1 MPSSNR
7 LIAPRLGLAGLLML
21 AAFLP
26 AASAADKD
34 PAKAAKEQVRRLQ
47 EQKRSLEMEKNQL
60 QQEKGDIAKKLELAE
75 GELGKKKA
83 IEGSLLDAQ
92 RRLRA
97 SAETLEKLKSEVTD
111 LKGQVLARDADL
123 AKLNTLL
130 DGEKS
135 GRGRSEKSLESCVAK
150 NEALYRQGR
159 ELLRSF
165 ARGGACDA
173 VAGEP
178 LLGLSSVDRE
188 NGLEAARDA
197 LDAQRYRGAGGS

>member
-7 LIAPRLGLAGLLML
+7 LISPRLGLAGLLVL

-26 AASAADKD
+26 AAWAADKD

-47 EQKRSLEMEKNQL
+47 EQKRGLEMEKNQL
-60 QQEKGDIAKKLELAE
+60 QQEKSDIAKKLELAE

-83 IEGSLLDAQ
+83 VEASLLDAQ

-97 SAETLEKLKSEVTD
+97 SAETLEKLKAEVSE
-111 LKGQVLARDADL
+111 LKGQVAARDADL
-123 AKLNTLL
+123 AKLNTQL
-130 DGEKS
+130 DGEKTS
-135 GRGRSEKSLESCVAK
+135 RGRLEKSLETCATR

-159 ELLRSF
+159 ELLRAF

-173 VAGEP
+173 VTGEP
-178 LLGLSSVDRE
+178 LLGLSNVDRE
-188 NGLEAARDA
+188 NGLEVARDA
-197 LDAQRYRGAGGS
+197 LDTQRYREAGGS

>member
-1 MPSSNR
+1 MPSSSQ
-7 LIAPRLGLAGLLML
+7 LMAPRTGLACLFLL
-21 AAFLP
+21 AAFSQLAW
-26 AASAADKD
+26 AAEKD

-47 EQKRSLEMEKNQL
+47 EQKRGLEMEKNQL
-60 QQEKGDIAKKLELAE
+60 QQEKGDIEKKLALAE

-83 IEGSLLDAQ
+83 MEGSLIDAQ

-97 SAETLEKLKSEVTD
+97 SSDLLEKLKAEVAE
-111 LKGQVLARDADL
+111 LKSQVAARDAYL
-123 AKLNTLL
+123 AKVNTQL
-130 DGEKS
+130 DSEKN
-135 GRGRSEKSLESCVAK
+135 GRGRSEKSLEACAAK

-159 ELLRSF
+159 ELLRVF

-188 NGLEAARDA
+188 NSLEAARDV
-197 LDAQRYRGAGGS
+197 LDAQRYREAGGS